1 MKHSLLFS
9 AAILAASSAWA
20 AAPTSV
26 ILSGDALADSES
38 GPVECTK
45 ISDGNFQAF
54 VELKAG
60 QPLTVKGGDG
70 TVYTFNNAQSNLNGV
85 YKIDLNFTGDN
96 PTLNLKQI
104 KHLMMKHCWT
114 GTNFI
119 LDYVGDGAW
128 AGSFNWSTLGNQ
140 DDRYQIAMRYPR
152 DDDNFHKWGPVN
164 TGNDA
169 KPDGT
174 AEYFHL
180 KEAPNATQWD
190 PKWKIDDK
198 YKDGKSHLVIVT
210 MRGTYTHSF
219 AEIGEIP
226 ASLTVTGS
234 ALTEGTSFNLNKIDD
249 NTFELFT
256 KLKEGNLKF
265 NAGNTEYTIAKGK
278 IAAGA
283 DAVSVAKDGVY
294 CINVNFASGA
304 ASVKEVSSLKY
315 YHLTSFGPK
324 GESLEYK
331 GNGVWSGNVDIPT
344 NDDRYRLEMYI
355 DGDIQQWGA
364 KNATGKKPSE
374 ANIGDS
380 YFEIKRVPWTFWNN
394 EFKNESSLMGT
405 NTPLTV
411 KFDSPS
417 YTHSFSAYVATG
429 IEDITVD
436 ENAPVEYYNLQ
447 GVRVENPAN
456 GLYIRR
462 QGNKAT
468 KVLVK

>member
-26 ILSGDALADSES
+26 IISGDGLADSETT
-38 GPVECTK
+38 PVECTK
-45 ISDGNFQAF
+45 ISDGQFQAF
-54 VELKAG
+54 AELKAN
-60 QPLTVKGGDG
+60 QPLTIKGGDG
-70 TVYTFNNAQSNLNGV
+70 TVYTFDNAQSNLNGV
-85 YKIDLNFTGDN
+85 YKIDLNFNSEN

-104 KHLMMKHCWT
+104 KHLMLKHCWT

-119 LDYVGDGAW
+119 LDYVGNGTW
-128 AGSFNWSTLGNQ
+128 AGPFNWSTLSSQ

-152 DDDNFHKWGPVN
+152 DDDNWHKWGPVN
-164 TGNDA
+164 TGEDE
-169 KPDGT
+169 KPNGNPD
-174 AEYFHL
+174 YFYL
-180 KEAPNATQWD
+180 KEAPNASQWD
-190 PKWKIDDK
+190 PKWKIEDK
-198 YKDGKSHLVIVT
+198 YKDGNSHLVIVT

-234 ALTEGTSFNLNKIDD
+234 ALTEGASFNLNKIDD
-249 NTFELFT
+249 FTFELFT
-256 KLKEGNLKF
+256 KLKAGELKF
-265 NAGNTEYTIAKGK
+265 NSDNTAYTIEKGK
-278 IAAGA
+278 IAESAA
-283 DAVSVAKDGVY
+283 AVNVAKEGVY

-304 ASVKEVSSLKY
+304 ASVKEVNSLKF

-331 GNGVWSGNVDIPT
+331 GNGVWSGNVDIPDA
-344 NDDRYRLEMYI
+344 DDRYRLEMYI
-355 DGDIQQWGA
+355 DGDIQHWGA
-364 KNATGKKPSE
+364 KNIAGQKPSQT
-374 ANIGDS
+374 NIGDS
-380 YFEIKRVPWTFWNN
+380 YFEIKRVPWTFWAN
-394 EFKNESSLMGT
+394 EFKFEDSQKGK

-411 KFDSPS
+411 KFDTPV
-417 YTHSFSAYVATG
+417 YTHNFTEYVSTG
-429 IEDITVD
+429 IEDIVVD

-447 GVRVENPAN
+447 GVRVANPEN